1 MNPTTRPGHLFRL
14 VLAGAIGAAVLSG
27 AVGAQDRLKTMPGY
41 EQYLRMSKDI
51 PGAIRMGNL
60 SVAWKDDAKA
70 FEYTKDGKTW
80 RYDVATKTA
89 AEVPAQDGA
98 QAPPAGR
105 GGFAAGMPERGRQV
119 AAADSPDKALK
130 AIYKN
135 RNLYVTDAAGVS
147 EVAVTTDGSEKDRI
161 KYGTASWVYGEE
173 LSQTTAMWWSPDGR
187 KLAYYRFDES
197 KVPDYF
203 LQLDQTK
210 LYSKVDIEAYPKSG
224 EPNPVVDLFV
234 YDIASKAT
242 VRIDVRGGKPFDNDV
257 VGHYVYR
264 VSWSQDG
271 QELLFTR
278 TNRRQNIMEL
288 AAADPASGACRVI
301 LREEW
306 PTGWITENPT
316 QVFLKDGRR
325 FIWASERT
333 GWRNYYLY
341 DLSGTLI
348 TPLTRYATFEAA
360 NLVKVDEDAK
370 VVFLMARDGDNF
382 LKQQLHRVGLDGKSD
397 VRLTDPAFNHA
408 VGSCMAGGGGR
419 GGGPPAGPGGSAA
432 CGIAPDNRHAVVVY
446 QTHNT
451 PPATRLIDALSGKA
465 VAELAASDLTKYH
478 ELGLKKAEMFTYLA
492 ADGKTPL
499 RGMISFPSNFDPS
512 KKYPALASVYG
523 GPASAATSENFVRPN
538 PLAEYGFLVLSL
550 DSRAA
555 PGMGKRTLDAIYQK
569 LGQAEMDDMAAGVRS
584 LWNRPYFDR
593 DRVGIFGTSYGGYS
607 AAMCLLRHPDAF
619 RAASASSAVTA
630 WEHYDT
636 IYTERYMWIPQENK
650 AGYDAGN
657 AMKLAD
663 KLDGRLLIYYGS
675 ADNNVHPTNAMQLI
689 QALQRAGKSFEV
701 QVGPDAGHSGVNQP
715 RMMEFFIENL
725 VIDPPKRAA
734 SAQQ

>member
-1 MNPTTRPGHLFRL
+1 MTPTTRCFRTLRFVAAGIAAAAL
-14 VLAGAIGAAVLSG
+14 VSA

-41 EQYLRMSKDI
+41 EQYQRMSKEM
-51 PGAIRMGNL
+51 PNAIRMGNL
-60 SVAWKDDAKA
+60 SVVWKDGGRA
-70 FEYTKDGKTW
+70 FEYTRDGKTW
-80 RYDVATKTA
+80 RYDIATKA
-89 AEVPAQDGA
+89 ATEAPAPDGTE
-98 QAPPAGR
+98 APPAGR
-105 GGFAAGMPERGRQV
+105 GGFAAGMPERGRQI
-119 AAADSPDKALK
+119 ASAESPDKTLK
-130 AIYKN
+130 AVYRD
-135 RNLYVTDAAGVS
+135 RNVYVTDAAGGN
-147 EVAVTTDGSEKDRI
+147 EVPVTTDGSEKDRI

-173 LSQTTAMWWSPDGR
+173 LSQTTAMWWSPDGK

-210 LYSKVDIEAYPKSG
+210 LYSRMDVEAYPKSG

-234 YDIASKAT
+234 FDVASRTSVK
-242 VRIDVRGGKPFDNDV
+242 IDVRGGRPFENDV

-271 QELLFTR
+271 KELLFTR
-278 TNRRQNIMEL
+278 TNRRQNTMEL
-288 AAADPASGACRVI
+288 AAADPATGACRVI

-341 DLSGTLI
+341 DLSGKLI
-348 TPLTRYATFEAA
+348 APLTRYATFEAA
-360 NLVKVDEDAK
+360 NLVKIDEDAK

-397 VRLTDPAFNHA
+397 VRLTDPAFNYA

-419 GGGPPAGPGGSAA
+419 GGGMPIGPVGAGA
-432 CGIAPDNRHAVVVY
+432 CGISPDNRHAVVVY

-451 PPATRLIDALSGKA
+451 PPATRLIDAVAGK
-465 VAELAASDLTKYH
+465 VIAELAASDVTKFN

-499 RGMISFPSNFDPS
+499 RGMISFPSNFDPT
-512 KKYPALASVYG
+512 KKYPALAEVYG
-523 GPASAATSENFVRPN
+523 GPASAATGENFVRPS

-569 LGQAEMDDMAAGVRS
+569 LGQVEMDVLRSRPRGDLRHLLRGLLLGDVPAAPPRRVPGRLGVVGRH
-584 LWNRPYFDR
+584 
-593 DRVGIFGTSYGGYS
+593 RVG
-607 AAMCLLRHPDAF
+607 ALRHDLH
-619 RAASASSAVTA
+619 RALHV
-630 WEHYDT
+630 
-636 IYTERYMWIPQENK
+636 
-650 AGYDAGN
+650 
-657 AMKLAD
+657 
-663 KLDGRLLIYYGS
+663 GS
-675 ADNNVHPTNAMQLI
+675 AGEQGGL
-689 QALQRAGKSFEV
+689 
-701 QVGPDAGHSGVNQP
+701 
-715 RMMEFFIENL
+715 
-725 VIDPPKRAA
+725 
-734 SAQQ
+734 

>member
-1 MNPTTRPGHLFRL
+1 MTSTTCFRRACRL
-14 VLAGAIGAAVLSG
+14 VLAGTAATAILSAV
-27 AVGAQDRLKTMPGY
+27 VGAQDRLKTMPGY
-41 EQYLRMSKDI
+41 EQYQRMAKELPS
-51 PGAIRMGNL
+51 AIKMGNL
-60 SVAWKDDAKA
+60 SVAWKDDGKA
-70 FEYTKDGKTW
+70 LEYTKDGRTY
-80 RYDVATKTA
+80 RFDVVTKATT
-89 AEVPAQDGA
+89 EVQATESTPASTG
-98 QAPPAGR
+98 GR
-105 GGFAAGMPERGRQV
+105 GAFGGGMPERGRQV
-119 AAADSPDKALK
+119 ASVDAPDKSLK
-130 AIYKN
+130 AVYKN
-135 RNLYVTDAAGVS
+135 RNLSITDASGGN
-147 EVAVTTDGSEKDRI
+147 EIAVTTDGSEKDRI

-210 LYSKVDIEAYPKSG
+210 LYSRMDIEAYPKSG
-224 EPNPVVDLFV
+224 EPNPLVDLFV
-234 YDIASKAT
+234 YDVPSKTT
-242 VRIDVRGGKPFDNDV
+242 VRIDVRGGKPFENDV

-264 VSWSQDG
+264 VSWTSDG
-271 QELLFTR
+271 KELLFTR
-278 TNRRQNIMEL
+278 ANRRQNILEL
-288 AAADPASGACRVI
+288 TAANPDTGACRTVV
-301 LREEW
+301 REEW
-306 PTGWITENPT
+306 PTGWIETNPT
-316 QVFLKDGRR
+316 LVFLKDGRR

-348 TPLTRYATFEAA
+348 TPLTRYTTFEAA
-360 NLVKVDEDAK
+360 NLIKVDEAAK
-370 VVFLMARDGDNF
+370 AVFLMARDGDNF
-382 LKQQLHRVGLDGKSD
+382 LKQQLHRVGLDGKGD
-397 VRLTDPAFNHA
+397 VRLTDPAFHNS
-408 VGSCMAGGGGR
+408 VGSCMPGGGGR
-419 GGGPPAGPGGSAA
+419 GGVPGGPAGAGA
-432 CGIAPDNRHAVVVY
+432 CGISPDNRHAVVVY
-446 QTHNT
+446 QTHDT
-451 PPATRLIDALSGKA
+451 PPATRLIDAVSGKV

-492 ADGKTPL
+492 ADGKTTL

-523 GPASAATSENFVRPN
+523 GPASAATSENFTRPS

-555 PGMGKRTLDAIYQK
+555 PGMGKRTLDAVYEK
-569 LGQAEMDDMAAGVRS
+569 LGQVEMDDMAAGVRS
-584 LWNRPYFDR
+584 LWNRPYVDK

-607 AAMCLLRHPDAF
+607 SAMCLLRHPDAF

-657 AMKLAD
+657 ATKYAD
-663 KLDGRLLIYYGS
+663 KLDGRLLIYYGT

-701 QVGPDAGHSGVNQP
+701 QVGPDAGHSGVNQQ
-715 RMMEFFIENL
+715 RMMEFFIQNL
-725 VIDPPKRAA
+725 VIDPPKRAGG
-734 SAQQ
+734 

>member
-1 MNPTTRPGHLFRL
+1 MRSTTRSRSTLRL
-14 VLAGAIGAAVLSG
+14 ILTGAIGVAIFSA

-41 EQYLRMSKDI
+41 EQYLRMSKEI
-51 PGAIRMGNL
+51 PNAIKMGNL
-60 SVAWKDDAKA
+60 SVAWKDDGKA
-70 FEYTKDGKTW
+70 FEYTRDGKTW
-80 RYDVATKTA
+80 RYDIAAKAATEA
-89 AEVPAQDGA
+89 PAPEGA

-105 GGFAAGMPERGRQV
+105 AGFPAGMPERGRQV
-119 AAADSPDKALK
+119 ASADSPDKTLK
-130 AIYKN
+130 AVYKD
-135 RNLYVTDAAGVS
+135 RNLYVTDAAGGN
-147 EVAVTTDGSEKDRI
+147 EVAVTTDGSEKGRI

-173 LSQTTAMWWSPDGR
+173 LSQTTAMWWSPDGK

-210 LYSKVDIEAYPKSG
+210 LYSKMDVEAYPKSG

-234 YDIASKAT
+234 YDVASKAS
-242 VRIDVRGGKPFDNDV
+242 VKIDVRGGRPFENDV

-271 QELLFTR
+271 KELLFTR

-288 AAADPASGACRVI
+288 AAADPATGACRVI

-341 DLSGTLI
+341 DLSGRLI
-348 TPLTRYATFEAA
+348 TPLTRYATFEAG
-360 NLVKVDEDAK
+360 NLVKIDEDAK
-370 VVFLMARDGDNF
+370 VVFLMARDGENF

-397 VRLTDPAFNHA
+397 VRLTDPAFNHS
-408 VGSCMAGGGGR
+408 VGNCLAGGGGR
-419 GGGPPAGPGGSAA
+419 GGGMPGGPGGAGG
-432 CGIAPDNRHAVVVY
+432 CGISPDNRHAVVVY

-451 PPATRLIDALSGKA
+451 PPATRLIDAVAGKP
-465 VAELAASDLTKYH
+465 VAELAASDVTKFN

-499 RGMISFPSNFDPS
+499 RGMISFPSNFDPT

-523 GPASAATSENFVRPN
+523 GPASAATGENFVRPS

-555 PGMGKRTLDAIYQK
+555 PGMGKRTLDAVYQK
-569 LGQAEMDDMAAGVRS
+569 LGQVEMDDMAAGIRS
-584 LWNRPYFDR
+584 LWSRPYFDR

-607 AAMCLLRHPDAF
+607 SAMCLLRHPDAF

-657 AMKLAD
+657 AMKYAD
-663 KLDGRLLIYYGS
+663 KLDGRLLIYYGT

-701 QVGPDAGHSGVNQP
+701 QVGPDAGHSGVNQQ
-715 RMMEFFIENL
+715 RMMEFFIQNL